1 MASWK
6 KVIVSGSTA
15 NLAALQVDNLTSG
28 SVVIGGGASS
38 NLTVRTING
47 SGNIVATTGATG
59 LSASG
64 SFSGSFLGNLTSTL
78 ANANQPNVVGYDT
91 ATGTFSYQGTG
102 SFTAATASYITASN
116 VYGPF
121 GSNSILSASSAA
133 TASKVDVIQNPG
145 AGQYSIIF
153 AALSGAGTGSQQLAV
168 TGSGFSF
175 EPQSGTLNVKNL
187 SGTASL
193 AITASYAQNAD
204 LLDGFDSTQF
214 TLTSSFNAYTS
225 SLNSK
230 TSSFATTGSNTF
242 VGNQTI
248 SGSLTINDTASIF
261 SIVGNSFSE
270 TYLQSNGG
278 MLLQAGAGGVQ
289 IKSNSLAVDNNL
301 TVGGSISGS
310 TITGLGNATA
320 FSSSVDSR
328 LNTVA
333 SSTGSFVSTSSFNA
347 YTSSINT
354 YTSSLNSATSS
365 FVLNSQ
371 TSSMSVASASQAATA
386 SRVSSIADNVTNNVD
401 NRVLTATG
409 GGSIN
414 GEANLTFDGS
424 TLTVTGNQTI
434 TGDLTV
440 QGTTTTINT
449 DNLLVEDKF
458 ILLASGSTSP
468 TDGGFIIQSG
478 FSGSV
483 AQGLALMYDSNT
495 ARWGYTS
502 SLAFNATSAVPDAF
516 ASIVLDLDNGS
527 TDVAAYQKPGNI
539 KVTAG
544 DIFIYS

>member
-28 SVVIGGGASS
+28 SVVIGGGAVS

-47 SGNIVATTGATG
+47 TGNIVATTGATG

-78 ANANQPNVVGYDT
+78 VNLSQPNVVGYDI

-116 VYGPF
+116 VFGPF
-121 GSNSILSASSAA
+121 GANSILSASSAQ
-133 TASKVDVIQNPG
+133 TASKVNIIQNPG
-145 AGQYSIIF
+145 AGQYAITF
-153 AALSGAGTGSQQLAV
+153 AALSGDGTGSQQLAV

-225 SLNSK
+225 SANSSINALINATSSYTLNSQ
-230 TSSFATTGSNTF
+230 TGSFATF
-242 VGNQTI
+242 
-248 SGSLTINDTASIF
+248 TA
-261 SIVGNSFSE
+261 
-270 TYLQSNGG
+270 L
-278 MLLQAGAGGVQ
+278 
-289 IKSNSLAVDNNL
+289 
-301 TVGGSISGS
+301 
-310 TITGLGNATA
+310 
-320 FSSSVDSR
+320 
-328 LNTVA
+328 
-333 SSTGSFVSTSSFNA
+333 NA

-371 TSSMSVASASQAATA
+371 TSSFVLNSQTSSMSVASASQATTA
-386 SRVSSIADNVTNNVD
+386 SVALRVESISNNVTNNTD

-409 GGSIN
+409 GGTIN
-414 GEANLTFDGS
+414 GETNLTFDGS
-424 TLTVTGNQTI
+424 TLTLTGDQII

-440 QGTTTTINT
+440 QGTTITFNT
-449 DNLLVEDKF
+449 ENLLVEDKF
-458 ILLASGSTSP
+458 ILLASGSTNP
-468 TDGGFIIQSG
+468 TDGGIIIQSG
-478 FSGSV
+478 FSGST
-483 AQGLALMYDSNT
+483 AQGLALLYDSNLG
-495 ARWGYTS
+495 RWGYTS
-502 SLAFNATSAVPDAF
+502 SLAYNATTAAPDAF

-527 TDVAAYQKPGNI
+527 TDIATYQKPGNI
-539 KVTAG
+539 KVTGG

>member
-28 SVVIGGGASS
+28 SVVIGGGAVS

-47 SGNIVATTGATG
+47 TGNIVATTGATG

-78 ANANQPNVVGYDT
+78 ANANQANVVGYDI

-116 VYGPF
+116 VFGPF
-121 GSNSILSASSAA
+121 GSNSILSASSAQ

-145 AGQYSIIF
+145 AGQYAIVF
-153 AALSGAGTGSQQLAV
+153 AALSGDGTGSQQLAV

-175 EPQSGTLNVKNL
+175 EPQGGTLNVKNL

-225 SLNSK
+225 SANSSINALINATSSYTLNSQ
-230 TSSFATTGSNTF
+230 TGSFATF
-242 VGNQTI
+242 
-248 SGSLTINDTASIF
+248 TA
-261 SIVGNSFSE
+261 
-270 TYLQSNGG
+270 L
-278 MLLQAGAGGVQ
+278 
-289 IKSNSLAVDNNL
+289 
-301 TVGGSISGS
+301 
-310 TITGLGNATA
+310 
-320 FSSSVDSR
+320 
-328 LNTVA
+328 
-333 SSTGSFVSTSSFNA
+333 NA

-354 YTSSLNSATSS
+354 YTSSLNSATSSFVLNSQTSS

-527 TDVAAYQKPGNI
+527 TDVAVYQKPGNI

-544 DIFIYS
+544 EIFIYS

>member
-78 ANANQPNVVGYDT
+78 ANVTQENVVGYNVS
-91 ATGTFSYQGTG
+91 TGTFFYQGTG

-116 VYGPF
+116 VFGPF
-121 GSNSILSASSAA
+121 GSNSILSASSAE
-133 TASKVDVIQNPG
+133 TASRVNISLGIG
-145 AGQYSIIF
+145 AGQYSIPFIG
-153 AALSGAGTGSQQLAV
+153 ASGEATGSQQLFI
-168 TGSGFSF
+168 TGSDFSY
-175 EPQSGTLNVKNL
+175 EPQSYTLNVRNL
-187 SGTASL
+187 RGTASL
-193 AITASYAQNAD
+193 ATTASYANNAD
-204 LLDGFDSTQF
+204 KLDGFDSTEF

-225 SLNSK
+225 SANSSINALINATSSYTLNSQ
-230 TSSFATTGSNTF
+230 TGSFATF
-242 VGNQTI
+242 
-248 SGSLTINDTASIF
+248 TA
-261 SIVGNSFSE
+261 
-270 TYLQSNGG
+270 L
-278 MLLQAGAGGVQ
+278 
-289 IKSNSLAVDNNL
+289 
-301 TVGGSISGS
+301 
-310 TITGLGNATA
+310 
-320 FSSSVDSR
+320 
-328 LNTVA
+328 
-333 SSTGSFVSTSSFNA
+333 NA

-371 TSSMSVASASQAATA
+371 TSSFVLNSQTSSMSVASASQATTASVA
-386 SRVSSIADNVTNNVD
+386 SRVTSISDNVTNNTD

-409 GGSIN
+409 GGTIN
-414 GEANLTFDGS
+414 GETNLTFNGS
-424 TLTVTGNQTI
+424 TLTLTGDQII

-440 QGTTTTINT
+440 QGTTITFNT
-449 DNLLVEDKF
+449 ENLLVEDKF
-458 ILLASGSTSP
+458 ILLASGSTNP
-468 TDGGFIIQSG
+468 TDGGIIIQSG
-478 FSGSV
+478 FAGST
-483 AQGLALMYDSNT
+483 AQGLALLYDSNLG
-495 ARWGYTS
+495 RWGYTS
-502 SLAFNATSAVPDAF
+502 SLAYNATTAAPDAF

-527 TDVAAYQKPGNI
+527 ADVATYQKPGNI

>member
-28 SVVIGGGASS
+28 SVVIGGGAVS

-78 ANANQPNVVGYDT
+78 VNLSQPNVVGYDI

-121 GSNSILSASSAA
+121 GSNSVISASNAG
-133 TASKVDVIQNPG
+133 TASKVNVIASSQAEETYTIPFIG
-145 AGQYSIIF
+145 AG
-153 AALSGAGTGSQQLAV
+153 LSFTGSQQLYS
-168 TGSGFSF
+168 TSSGFF
-175 EPQSGTLNVKNL
+175 YDPITNQLNVRSL
-187 SGTASL
+187 FGTASR
-193 AITASYAQNAD
+193 ATTASYAQNAD
-204 LLDGFDSTQF
+204 LLDGKDSTEF

-225 SLNSK
+225 SANSSINALINATSSYTLNSQ
-230 TSSFATTGSNTF
+230 TGSFATF
-242 VGNQTI
+242 
-248 SGSLTINDTASIF
+248 TA
-261 SIVGNSFSE
+261 
-270 TYLQSNGG
+270 L
-278 MLLQAGAGGVQ
+278 
-289 IKSNSLAVDNNL
+289 
-301 TVGGSISGS
+301 
-310 TITGLGNATA
+310 
-320 FSSSVDSR
+320 
-328 LNTVA
+328 
-333 SSTGSFVSTSSFNA
+333 NA

-371 TSSMSVASASQAATA
+371 TSSFVLNSQTASMSVASASQAITASVA
-386 SRVSSIADNVTNNVD
+386 SRVTSISDNVTNNVD
-401 NRVLTATG
+401 NSVLTATG
-409 GGSIN
+409 GGTIN
-414 GEANLTFDGS
+414 GETNLTFNGS
-424 TLTVTGNQTI
+424 TLTLTGDQII

-440 QGTTTTINT
+440 QGTTITFNT
-449 DNLLVEDKF
+449 ENLLVEDKF
-458 ILLASGSTSP
+458 ILLASGSTNP
-468 TDGGFIIQSG
+468 TDGGIIIQSG
-478 FSGSV
+478 FSGST
-483 AQGLALMYDSNT
+483 AQGLALLYDSNLG
-495 ARWGYTS
+495 RWGYTS
-502 SLAFNATSAVPDAF
+502 SLAYNATTAAPDAF

-527 TDVAAYQKPGNI
+527 ADVATYQKPGNI

>member
-78 ANANQPNVVGYDT
+78 ANLSQPNVVGYDI

-121 GSNSILSASSAA
+121 GANSIISASNAG
-133 TASKVDVIQNPG
+133 TASRVNIIQNPG
-145 AGQYSIIF
+145 AGQYAITF
-153 AALSGAGTGSQQLAV
+153 AALSGDGTGSQQLAV
-168 TGSGFSF
+168 TGSDFSY
-175 EPQSGTLNVKNL
+175 EPQAYTLNVRNIN
-187 SGTASL
+187 GTASF
-193 AITASYAQNAD
+193 ATTASYANNAD
-204 LLDGFDSTQF
+204 KLDGFDSTQF

-225 SLNSK
+225 SANSSINALINATSSYTLNSQ
-230 TSSFATTGSNTF
+230 TGSFATF
-242 VGNQTI
+242 
-248 SGSLTINDTASIF
+248 TA
-261 SIVGNSFSE
+261 
-270 TYLQSNGG
+270 L
-278 MLLQAGAGGVQ
+278 
-289 IKSNSLAVDNNL
+289 
-301 TVGGSISGS
+301 
-310 TITGLGNATA
+310 
-320 FSSSVDSR
+320 
-328 LNTVA
+328 
-333 SSTGSFVSTSSFNA
+333 NA

-371 TSSMSVASASQAATA
+371 TSSFVLNSQTASMSVASASQAATA
-386 SRVSSIADNVTNNVD
+386 SRVSSIADNVTNNTD

-409 GGSIN
+409 AGTIN

-424 TLTVTGNQTI
+424 LLTVTGNQII

-440 QGTTTTINT
+440 QGTTTTLNT

-468 TDGGFIIQSG
+468 TDGGIIIQSG
-478 FSGSV
+478 FSGST
-483 AQGLALMYDSNT
+483 AQGLALLYDSNLG
-495 ARWGYTS
+495 RWGYTS
-502 SLAFNATSAVPDAF
+502 SLAYNATTAAPDAF

-527 TDVAAYQKPGNI
+527 TDIATYQKPGNI
-539 KVTAG
+539 KVTGG

>member
-116 VYGPF
+116 VFGPF
-121 GSNSILSASSAA
+121 GSNSIVSASSAE
-133 TASKVDVIQNPG
+133 TASTVNIRPIPNG
-145 AGQYSIIF
+145 AETYTLPLIGPSSF
-153 AALSGAGTGSQQLAV
+153 TGSQQLYT
-168 TGSGFSF
+168 TGSGLFY
-175 EPQSGTLNVKNL
+175 ENAGNIL
-187 SGTASL
+187 SVNITGTASL
-193 AITASYAQNAD
+193 ATTASYANNAD
-204 LLDGFDSTQF
+204 KLDGFDSTQF

-225 SLNSK
+225 SANSSINALTSATSSYTLNSQ
-230 TSSFATTGSNTF
+230 TGSFATF
-242 VGNQTI
+242 
-248 SGSLTINDTASIF
+248 TA
-261 SIVGNSFSE
+261 
-270 TYLQSNGG
+270 L
-278 MLLQAGAGGVQ
+278 
-289 IKSNSLAVDNNL
+289 
-301 TVGGSISGS
+301 
-310 TITGLGNATA
+310 
-320 FSSSVDSR
+320 
-328 LNTVA
+328 
-333 SSTGSFVSTSSFNA
+333 NA

-354 YTSSLNSATSS
+354 YTSSLNSATSSFVLNSQTSS

>member
-28 SVVIGGGASS
+28 SVVIGGGAVS

-78 ANANQPNVVGYDT
+78 VNLSQPNVVGYDI

-121 GSNSILSASSAA
+121 GSNSVISASNAG
-133 TASKVDVIQNPG
+133 TASKVNVIASSQAEETYTIPFIG
-145 AGQYSIIF
+145 AG
-153 AALSGAGTGSQQLAV
+153 LSFTGSQQLYS
-168 TGSGFSF
+168 TSSGFF
-175 EPQSGTLNVKNL
+175 YDPITNQLNVRSL
-187 SGTASL
+187 FGTASR
-193 AITASYAQNAD
+193 ATTASYAQNAD
-204 LLDGFDSTQF
+204 LLDGKDSTEF

-225 SLNSK
+225 SANSSINALINATSSYTLNSQ
-230 TSSFATTGSNTF
+230 TGSFATF
-242 VGNQTI
+242 
-248 SGSLTINDTASIF
+248 TA
-261 SIVGNSFSE
+261 
-270 TYLQSNGG
+270 L
-278 MLLQAGAGGVQ
+278 
-289 IKSNSLAVDNNL
+289 
-301 TVGGSISGS
+301 
-310 TITGLGNATA
+310 
-320 FSSSVDSR
+320 
-328 LNTVA
+328 
-333 SSTGSFVSTSSFNA
+333 NA

-371 TSSMSVASASQAATA
+371 TSSFVLNSQTASMSVASASQAITASVA
-386 SRVSSIADNVTNNVD
+386 SRVTSISDNVTNNVD

-409 GGSIN
+409 GGTIN
-414 GEANLTFDGS
+414 GETNLTFNGS
-424 TLTVTGNQTI
+424 TLTLTGDQII

-440 QGTTTTINT
+440 QGTTITFNT
-449 DNLLVEDKF
+449 ENLLVEDKF
-458 ILLASGSTSP
+458 ILLASGSTNP
-468 TDGGFIIQSG
+468 TDGGIIIQSG
-478 FSGSV
+478 FSGST
-483 AQGLALMYDSNT
+483 AQGLALLYDSNLG
-495 ARWGYTS
+495 RWGYTS
-502 SLAFNATSAVPDAF
+502 SLAYNATTAAPDAF

-527 TDVAAYQKPGNI
+527 ADVATYQKPGNI

>member
-28 SVVIGGGASS
+28 SVVIGGGAVS

-47 SGNIVATTGATG
+47 SGNIVATTAATG
-59 LSASG
+59 LSHSG

-78 ANANQPNVVGYDT
+78 ANVTQENVVGYNI
-91 ATGTFSYQGTG
+91 ATGTFFYQGTG

-121 GSNSILSASSAA
+121 GSNSILSASSAQ

-145 AGQYSIIF
+145 SGQYAIIF
-153 AALSGAGTGSQQLAV
+153 AGTSGAGTGSQQLAV
-168 TGSGFSF
+168 TGSDFSY
-175 EPQSGTLNVKNL
+175 EPQGRKLNVERI
-187 SGTASL
+187 SGTAS
-193 AITASYAQNAD
+193 YADNAN
-204 LLDGFDSTQF
+204 LLDGIDSTR
-214 TLTSSFNAYTS
+214 
-225 SLNSK
+225 
-230 TSSFATTGSNTF
+230 FATTGSNTF
-242 VGNQTI
+242 IGDQTI
-248 SGSLTINDTASIF
+248 TGSLAINDVSSSFLIE
-261 SIVGNSFSE
+261 GNGFGQ
-270 TYLQSNGG
+270 TYLTANGAIVLNPG
-278 MLLQAGAGGVQ
+278 SGGVEM
-289 IKSNSLAVDNNL
+289 
-301 TVGGSISGS
+301 VGSFRELRLNDIYAAGFVSAS

-365 FVLNSQ
+365 FVRNSQ

-386 SRVSSIADNVTNNVD
+386 SRVTSIADNVTNNTD

-409 GGSIN
+409 GGTIN
-414 GEANLTFDGS
+414 GETNLTFDGS
-424 TLTVTGNQTI
+424 TLTLTGDQII

-440 QGTTTTINT
+440 QGTTITFNT
-449 DNLLVEDKF
+449 ENLLVEDKF
-458 ILLASGSTSP
+458 ILLASGSTNP
-468 TDGGFIIQSG
+468 TDGGIIIQSG
-478 FSGSV
+478 FAGST
-483 AQGLALMYDSNT
+483 AQGLALLYDSNLG
-495 ARWGYTS
+495 RWGYTS
-502 SLAFNATSAVPDAF
+502 SLAYNATTAAPDAF

-527 TDVAAYQKPGNI
+527 ADVATYQKPGNI